1 MPTVYMFNTKSDI
14 RCNVLV
20 SVILP
25 VFNESSAIEELFKR
39 LSAVFRKLATYT
51 FEIIVI
57 DDGSTDNTLAIAK
70 ENAKK
75 IKNLR
80 VIELR
85 KNYGQTAALQAG
97 IDAAQGEI
105 IISMDADLQHFP
117 EEIPVFLD
125 KMKEG
130 NDVVCGWRKERKEG
144 LIRRLP
150 SSIANY
156 LLRKISGLE
165 IRDIGTT
172 YRAYRADVIKDV
184 LLLGENHR
192 FVPIYARAVGAK
204 IDQVVIENIERP
216 FGQSNY
222 GISRTLNVFL
232 DLFFLYYF
240 THYIDRPIRIFG
252 KLSFLFFGLASMN
265 FVILFMT
272 WAIYGTPVVRDHSGW
287 FFIAIFFYI
296 SALQLILT
304 GILAEII
311 ARIYYSTRE
320 KTKYKVRKVWGK
332 GGSL

>member
-1 MPTVYMFNTKSDI
+1 MRFNM
-14 RCNVLV
+14 LV
-20 SVILP
+20 SIVLP
-25 VFNESSAIEELFKR
+25 VFNESSSLQELLKRIQNVCKR
-39 LSAVFRKLATYT
+39 LASYT
-51 FEIIVI
+51 FEIIIV
-57 DDGSTDNTLAIAK
+57 DDGSTDNTLALAK
-70 ENAKK
+70 ENVGE

-80 VIELR
+80 VVELR

-97 IDAAQGEI
+97 LDMAQGEI

-117 EEIPVFLD
+117 EEIPLFLE

-144 LIRRLP
+144 LIRRWP
-150 SSIANY
+150 SRMANY
-156 LLRKISGLE
+156 CLRKISGLE

-172 YRAYRADVIKDV
+172 FRAYRADVIKDV

-192 FVPIYARAVGAK
+192 FVPIYARAAGAK

-252 KLSFLFFGLASMN
+252 KISLLFFGLAS
-265 FVILFMT
+265 VIFATLFLT
-272 WAIYGTPVVRDHSGW
+272 WLIYDLPVVRDHSGW
-287 FFIAIFFYI
+287 FSIGIVFYI
-296 SALQLILT
+296 CALQLILT

-320 KTKYKVRKVWGK
+320 KTKYKIRNIWKKVDV
-332 GGSL
+332 

>member
-1 MPTVYMFNTKSDI
+1 M
-14 RCNVLV
+14 LV
-20 SVILP
+20 SIVLP
-25 VFNESSAIEELFKR
+25 VYNEAVAIQELLNRVSSVCK
-39 LSAVFRKLATYT
+39 KLISYT
-51 FEIIVI
+51 FEIIIV
-57 DDGSTDNTLAIAK
+57 DDGSSDNTLTLAK
-70 ENAKK
+70 ENIKK
-75 IKNLR
+75 IKNLK

-97 IDAAQGEI
+97 LDAAQGDV

-117 EEIPVFLD
+117 EEIPLFLEKID
-125 KMKEG
+125 EG

-144 LIRRLP
+144 LIRRWP
-150 SSIANY
+150 SRIANY
-156 LLRKISGLE
+156 FLRKISGLE

-172 YRAYRADVIKDV
+172 YRAYRAEVIKDI

-192 FVPIYARAVGAK
+192 FVPIYARAAGAR

-252 KLSFLFFGLASMN
+252 KLSLVFFGVASTI
-265 FVILFMT
+265 FSILF
-272 WAIYGTPVVRDHSGW
+272 AIWVVHGVPVVRDHSGW
-287 FFIAIFFYI
+287 FTIAIIAYV
-296 SALQLILT
+296 SSLQLILT
-304 GILAEII
+304 GVLAEII

-320 KTKYKVRKVWGK
+320 KAKYKVRKVWQK
-332 GGSL
+332 SEPA

>member
-1 MPTVYMFNTKSDI
+1 MRLNM
-14 RCNVLV
+14 LV
-20 SVILP
+20 SIVLP
-25 VFNESSAIEELFKR
+25 VFNESSSLQELLKR
-39 LSAVFRKLATYT
+39 IQNVCANLASYT
-51 FEIIVI
+51 FEIIII
-57 DDGSTDNTLAIAK
+57 DDGSTDNTLDLAK
-70 ENAKK
+70 ENVGK
-75 IKNLR
+75 IENLR
-80 VIELR
+80 VVELR

-97 IDAAQGEI
+97 LDMAQGEI

-117 EEIPVFLD
+117 EEIPLFLE
-125 KMKEG
+125 KINEG

-144 LIRRLP
+144 LIRRWP
-150 SSIANY
+150 SRMANY
-156 LLRKISGLE
+156 CLRKISGLE

-172 YRAYRADVIKDV
+172 YRAYRAEVIKDI

-192 FVPIYARAVGAK
+192 FVPIYARAAGAK

-252 KLSFLFFGLASMN
+252 KLSLIFFGLASFICM
-265 FVILFMT
+265 FLFTIWVIFSV
-272 WAIYGTPVVRDHSGW
+272 PVVRDHSGW
-287 FFIAIFFYI
+287 FFISIFFYI

-320 KTKYKVRKVWGK
+320 KTKYKTRKIWEKVK
-332 GGSL
+332 I

>member
-1 MPTVYMFNTKSDI
+1 M
-14 RCNVLV
+14 LV
-20 SVILP
+20 SIVLP
-25 VFNESSAIEELFKR
+25 VYNESKAIQELFKR
-39 LSAVFRKLATYT
+39 LDKVSKSLASYT
-51 FEIIVI
+51 FEYIVV
-57 DDGSTDNTLAIAK
+57 DDGSTDNTLQLAK
-70 ENAKK
+70 DEVKSL
-75 IKNLR
+75 KNLK
-80 VIELR
+80 VVELR

-97 IDAAQGEI
+97 LDEASGEV

-125 KMKEG
+125 KIQEG

-144 LIRRLP
+144 LIRRWP
-150 SSIANY
+150 SRMANY

-172 YRAYRADVIKDV
+172 YRAYKADVIKDV

-192 FVPIYARAVGAK
+192 FVPIYARAAGAK

-222 GISRTLNVFL
+222 GISRTFNVFL

-252 KLSFLFFGLASMN
+252 KLAIISFALASIIFSLM
-265 FVILFMT
+265 FLT
-272 WAIYGTPVVRDHSGW
+272 WLIYDIPVVRDHSGW
-287 FFIAIFFYI
+287 FSVGIVLYI
-296 SALQLILT
+296 CSLQLILT
-304 GILAEII
+304 GVLAEII

-320 KTKYKVRKVWGK
+320 KTKYKIRNIWKK
-332 GGSL
+332 TSK